1 MFGDSPDQALWIENE
16 KINQLDTLEK

>member
-16 KINQLDTLEK
+16 KIKQLDTLEK